1 MIRQRMSIMK
11 KRIISFSV
19 AIGLLVF
26 AMIYS
31 AMTGS
36 IDVSVSELIYGLW
49 TGTNE
54 DVQVIKDLR
63 LPRIIIAIFAGAML
77 SVSGTLLQAVVKNPL
92 ADPGIIGVSS
102 GAGFMSILVVA
113 LFPSLFFF
121 MPLFAFIGGAFAFLL
136 VYTLSWKSGLNPL
149 RMILVG
155 VAINALF
162 TGLSQVLSL
171 AGQSAVTSSVSEITT
186 STLSMKN
193 WGDVEVMAIY
203 GTIGLLLSLLVF
215 SWCNYLALDDKTA
228 KNRGLNVNLARLLI
242 SIVAVLL
249 ASIATSIA
257 GMFAFVGLL
266 VPHIGR
272 QLVGTDHKYLI
283 PFSTIGGA
291 ALILIADTLGRVLI
305 APMEIPASI
314 LVAVIGGPFLIFL
327 LRRSDRVYG
336 N

>member
-1 MIRQRMSIMK
+1 MSIMK
-11 KRIISFSV
+11 KRVISFSV
-19 AIGLLVF
+19 AIGLLVI

-36 IDVSVSELIYGLW
+36 IEVSVWEFIHGLW

-77 SVSGTLLQAVVKNPL
+77 SVSGALLQAVVRNPL

-102 GAGFMSILVVA
+102 GASFMSILVVS

-121 MPLFAFIGGAFAFLL
+121 MLLFAFSCVAFAFFL
-136 VYTLSWKSGLNPL
+136 VYTLSWQSALNPL

-171 AGQSAVTSSVSEITT
+171 AGRSAVTSSVSDITT

-193 WGDVEVMAIY
+193 WDDVEVMAIY
-203 GTIGLLLSLLVF
+203 GTIGLLLSLFVF

-228 KNRGLNVNLARLLI
+228 KNLGLNVNRARLLI

-291 ALILIADTLGRVLI
+291 ALILIEKGIKYLWSV
-305 APMEIPASI
+305 P
-314 LVAVIGGPFLIFL
+314 
-327 LRRSDRVYG
+327 
-336 N
+336 